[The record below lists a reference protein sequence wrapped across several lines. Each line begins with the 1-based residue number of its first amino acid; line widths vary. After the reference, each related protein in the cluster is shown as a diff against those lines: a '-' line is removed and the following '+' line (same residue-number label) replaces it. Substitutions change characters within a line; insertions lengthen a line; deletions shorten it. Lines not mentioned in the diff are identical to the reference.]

1 MPHHR
6 LKTAGLAV
14 ALCLSLPFAAAA
26 DDPVVATVNGMEIPR
41 SDVIEAQ
48 RRLPEGLQDLPLET
62 VFGMLVN
69 SLVDSRL
76 ASAAAREQGLAEDQE
91 FKSLMARIEE
101 QILERML
108 LSRYIGE
115 RVTEEA
121 LRERHRTLIE
131 ETAAK
136 VEVRARH
143 ILVDSEAKA
152 REVIAELATGA
163 DFAELAKIRSSG
175 PSSVDGGDLGYFA
188 RDDLDPAFTE
198 AAFALDAG
206 TITENPVQT
215 QFGWHVIKT
224 EDRRAAAA
232 PSFEEARP
240 RLEGEL
246 SQQIGAE
253 YLRELREAATVVR
266 FKPDGSPLDQ

>member
-1 MPHHR
+1 MPHRR

-48 RRLPEGLQDLPLET
+48 RRLPEGFQDLPLET

-76 ASAAAREQGLAEDQE
+76 ASAAAREQGLAEDEE
-91 FKSLMARIEE
+91 FKRLMARIEE

-131 ETAAK
+131 DTAAK

-163 DFAELAKIRSSG
+163 DFAELAKTRSSG